1 MSSVSTRCC
10 GDIVGPHNST
20 THISLKPINALQR
33 TIPHAD
39 THTHTPIWTQTSC
52 LHCTHPRTPLFLH
65 RYTHTHTHTHTSQT
79 QHLKEAHTAT
89 ITFLTFLIINVCDS
103 RGPCSRQT
111 ACWEEMSE
119 PKPTE
124 PKCRSAT
131 TRMDVGLILNVLWIQ
146 DRTSTF
152 TLQ

>member
-39 THTHTPIWTQTSC
+39 THTHTHQYGHKP
-52 LHCTHPRTPLFLH
+52 HVCTAHTHALLSFSTD
-65 RYTHTHTHTHTSQT
+65 THTHTYTHTSQT

-124 PKCRSAT
+124 PECRSAN